1 MLVVVLVLLILT
13 LSAFVWVSMLR
24 APGIAGT
31 VSVDD
36 IAVRVRVYWPSRVLR
51 RECRLLLPVV
61 RGRARHAGRRGRLPR
76 RLPEDRTGSGGGPG
90 EEELIEP
97 PRG

>member
-36 IAVRVRVYWPSRVLR
+36 IAVRVPRVLAV
-51 RECRLLLPVV
+51 EGAP
-61 RGRARHAGRRGRLPR
+61 A
-76 RLPEDRTGSGGGPG
+76 
-90 EEELIEP
+90 
-97 PRG
+97 